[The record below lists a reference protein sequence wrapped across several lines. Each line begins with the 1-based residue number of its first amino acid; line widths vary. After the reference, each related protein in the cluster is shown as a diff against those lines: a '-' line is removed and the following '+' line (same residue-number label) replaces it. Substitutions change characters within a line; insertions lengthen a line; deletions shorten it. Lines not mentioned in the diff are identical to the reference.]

1 MFVPETALSAEYVVP
16 FDLWQNLLD
25 AIVPHLEE
33 DEKLLD
39 ALCAIGDHW
48 AGPIDQE
55 QMERSLE
62 IVRERLFGPRQSDG
76 VDHEAT

>member
-1 MFVPETALSAEYVVP
+1 MEPAQSADYVVP

-25 AIVPHLEE
+25 ALVPHLEE
-33 DEKLLD
+33 DEKLVD

-62 IVRERLFGPRQSDG
+62 IVRQRLFGPQLIDG
-76 VDHEAT
+76 TVSG